1 LQIALDKASQVQDI
15 ALVVAVV
22 GAGGANDVGK
32 KKLSCCTCYQ
42 LQGTP
47 SLYGQ
52 Y

>member
-1 LQIALDKASQVQDI
+1 VASV
-15 ALVVAVV
+15 
-22 GAGGANDVGK
+22 GGASGADDVWK